1 MKPVLLILMIPV
13 LIVILQSDSLT
24 TIIVYV
30 EQGHLIMESKKIA
43 KLVIKN
49 VFNALILIQLDVCNV
64 IQLCI
69 GLIQQ
74 LFQML
79 VPVRIATMI

>member
-1 MKPVLLILMIPV
+1 MIPV